1 MSSIEVYVILF
12 LSSFASSTILP
23 GNSELTLT
31 AIISQR
37 EYETLYLIIVAS
49 IGNVLGSIVNW
60 YLGRYFIKFKNKKWF
75 PFNEKRIWI
84 ILPSGF

>member
-1 MSSIEVYVILF
+1 MSFY

-37 EYETLYLIIVAS
+37 EYETLYLIILAS
-49 IGNVLGSIVNW
+49 MGI
-60 YLGRYFIKFKNKKWF
+60 F
-75 PFNEKRIWI
+75 
-84 ILPSGF
+84 